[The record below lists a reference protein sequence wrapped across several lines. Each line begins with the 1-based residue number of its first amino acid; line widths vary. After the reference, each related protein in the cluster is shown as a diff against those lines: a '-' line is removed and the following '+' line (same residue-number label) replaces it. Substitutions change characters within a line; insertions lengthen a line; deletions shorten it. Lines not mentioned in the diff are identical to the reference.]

1 MKASLG
7 GRVVICELYIG
18 KRLEE
23 TFIDSAYFADSGEEL
38 TLEEI
43 AIVQY
48 THDRELDNAHFDAL
62 EEILYE

>member
-18 KRLEE
+18 NKLEE

-48 THDRELDNAHFDAL
+48 THDRELDIAHYDAL
-62 EEILYE
+62 EEKLYE